1 MASAVATRYAKA
13 LVDVVT
19 AANSGLDPQA
29 VLGQLKDFE
38 AMVASSA
45 DLRNVLLSPA
55 VAASKKR
62 AVIAQLST
70 PLGIT
75 EKLRNFFYVLVD
87 HRRVNLLGSV
97 AQAYETV
104 LDERLGRVRA
114 DIASA
119 QPLTDEQKSQLLTEL
134 TRLTGRQVRPEFAI
148 DHTLVGGVTARI
160 GSTIYDGSVRGRLDA
175 MRRRLAS

>member
-19 AANSGLDPQA
+19 APDSGLDPQA

-45 DLRNVLLSPA
+45 DLKNVLLSPA

-75 EKLRNFFYVLVD
+75 EKLRNFLYVLVD
-87 HRRVNLLGSV
+87 HRRVSLLGSV

-114 DIASA
+114 DVASA
-119 QPLTDEQKSQLLTEL
+119 QPLTEEQKAQLLAEL

-148 DHTLVGGVTARI
+148 DHSLVGGVTARI
-160 GSTIYDGSVRGRLDA
+160 GSTIYDGSVRGRLEA
-175 MRRRLAS
+175 MQRRLAS